1 MRHSIPD
8 DIGLA
13 ELDYH
18 LLSVDELHKRFATSP
33 QGLQSEQLSRL
44 VARYGKNQLSPP
56 PSRWFRTLMG
66 YIFGGFGSILLGG
79 CILVFIAWQPLGRPP
94 SQANLALAIV
104 LAVVWLLQAAF
115 NGWQDWSSSQVMASI
130 TTMLP
135 DQCVAIRNG
144 NPTDLT
150 AVDLVPGDLI
160 QIKQGNKLPADVR
173 LIQASTDVKFDR
185 SILTGKYTIWLC
197 CMFC

>member
-1 MRHSIPD
+1 
-8 DIGLA
+8 
-13 ELDYH
+13 
-18 LLSVDELHKRFATSP
+18 
-33 QGLQSEQLSRL
+33 
-44 VARYGKNQLSPP
+44 
-56 PSRWFRTLMG
+56 MG

-94 SQANLALAIV
+94 AQANLALAIV

-173 LIQASTDVKFDR
+173 LIQASADVKFDR
-185 SILTGKYTIWLC
+185 SILTGKCTHHSVVLYVLLTV
-197 CMFC
+197 